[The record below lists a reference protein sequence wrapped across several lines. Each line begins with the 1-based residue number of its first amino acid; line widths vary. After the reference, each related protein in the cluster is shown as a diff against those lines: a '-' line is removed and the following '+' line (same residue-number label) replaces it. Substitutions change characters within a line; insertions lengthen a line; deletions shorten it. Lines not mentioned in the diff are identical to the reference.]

1 MSSKTKKTVADVAEE
16 VINLDTKIQTM
27 ERALTGLVSK
37 HEENQT
43 DMVSRIEEVMSL
55 LSKLPQP
62 IGTEAKTPR
71 RGSKVSSD
79 SDSEHGSTLRRPS
92 SVRKPFS
99 SDRTDSQ
106 A

>member
-16 VINLDTKIQTM
+16 VINLDTKMQTM
-27 ERALTGLVSK
+27 ERVLAELVSK

-62 IGTEAKTPR
+62 NNWY
-71 RGSKVSSD
+71 
-79 SDSEHGSTLRRPS
+79 
-92 SVRKPFS
+92 
-99 SDRTDSQ
+99 
-106 A
+106 

>member
-43 DMVSRIEEVMSL
+43 DMVSRIEE
-55 LSKLPQP
+55 SKYDCISGSP
-62 IGTEAKTPR
+62 IYATKSQCNISGCDFFYVFF
-71 RGSKVSSD
+71 GS
-79 SDSEHGSTLRRPS
+79 
-92 SVRKPFS
+92 
-99 SDRTDSQ
+99 
-106 A
+106 